1 MNSKIMAITAVIV
14 VVVVVAAG
22 AIVVLNDD
30 DSDSSDAAIASQL
43 QLYGNANDDS
53 TIDSQDAEIIE
64 NIINQEEGYTLEK
77 YPLADANNDGAVDQ
91 EDLDL
96 VNKMINRETGTVV
109 NVISLDTSGN
119 TTVVSVTY
127 PLRNI
132 VTYATNVQMPVLYA
146 GGAQYVAGFFSSTY
160 DVAEKALIDNAKN
173 FGASG
178 RTIDDAAWNSFT
190 SYASTLDGGVGALI
204 ADYSGIKQITSA
216 RVSDL
221 DAADIPLLI
230 FSSADTTDEIT
241 TVLTLGYLFGTD
253 CEQTAVKYAQ
263 TSWNVISQVNDAIA
277 GISDDDRQ
285 TYIALT
291 MFIYICQND
300 STFNT
305 TAATAGGIPYY
316 KVNSTFASAYEG
328 TGSLK
333 MGSTEALSNY
343 SDVDILLNC
352 RSMDWGL
359 SDSSEVNALIIDTW
373 DHYSKSTSYLAYF
386 AGFEDKLVYINNL
399 LPGAVKVAYMAHF
412 MYGDKLSL
420 DWADGVLQDF
430 IDMGLDPLEGQTT
443 SSILSY
449 VTQDTYNAAKAATFS

>member
-1 MNSKIMAITAVIV
+1 MEADGVTVYSV
-14 VVVVVAAG
+14 VKVQFLGTQPENLSGLQVYNENWQLIDPYIDPVSLKPFYDTYYLSPGIYAYRFE
-22 AIVVLNDD
+22 
-30 DSDSSDAAIASQL
+30 DASGH
-43 QLYGNANDDS
+43 YKS
-53 TIDSQDAEIIE
+53 ID
-64 NIINQEEGYTLEK
+64 YTLFGVEWDK
-77 YPLADANNDGAVDQ
+77 PEQNFDIVLTATDPIADQIVDM
-91 EDLDL
+91 E
-96 VNKMINRETGTVV
+96 VH
-109 NVISLDTSGN
+109 
-119 TTVVSVTY
+119 SVTMVN
-127 PLRNI
+127 PI
-132 VTYATNVQMPVLYA
+132 
-146 GGAQYVAGFFSSTY
+146 
-160 DVAEKALIDNAKN
+160 
-173 FGASG
+173 
-178 RTIDDAAWNSFT
+178 
-190 SYASTLDGGVGALI
+190 
-204 ADYSGIKQITSA
+204 YSA
-216 RVSDL
+216 VV
-221 DAADIPLLI
+221 DAADIPGASTTPEACADLLQQLGDTIADYVEANTGNQAGYSVTFQAAPNSI